1 MSSLRVDKNGRRF
14 FQRESWKF
22 LKLIGRENGRRGVDS
37 VAGGGEGSG
46 FLTNFKIDVGT
57 GEIVGNNSRSHGGPH
72 TRSRMNPWRVL
83 TSGTKV
89 LYIYIY
95 LYIPRGTLR

>member
-1 MSSLRVDKNGRRF
+1 MDDE
-14 FQRESWKF
+14 ESIRWQ
-22 LKLIGRENGRRGVDS
+22 GE
-37 VAGGGEGSG
+37 EGSG

-89 LYIYIY
+89 LYIY

>member
-1 MSSLRVDKNGRRF
+1 MSSLRVVKNGRF

-89 LYIYIY
+89 LYIY

>member
-1 MSSLRVDKNGRRF
+1 MSSLRVVKNGRF

>member
-1 MSSLRVDKNGRRF
+1 MDDE
-14 FQRESWKF
+14 ESIRWQ
-22 LKLIGRENGRRGVDS
+22 E
-37 VAGGGEGSG
+37 GGGGGSG

-89 LYIYIY
+89 LYIY

>member
-1 MSSLRVDKNGRRF
+1 MDDE
-14 FQRESWKF
+14 ESIRWQ
-22 LKLIGRENGRRGVDS
+22 E
-37 VAGGGEGSG
+37 GGGGSG

-89 LYIYIY
+89 LYIY

>member
-1 MSSLRVDKNGRRF
+1 MDDA
-14 FQRESWKF
+14 ESIRWQ
-22 LKLIGRENGRRGVDS
+22 GE
-37 VAGGGEGSG
+37 EGSG

-89 LYIYIY
+89 LYIY

>member
-1 MSSLRVDKNGRRF
+1 MDDE
-14 FQRESWKF
+14 ESIRWQ
-22 LKLIGRENGRRGVDS
+22 E
-37 VAGGGEGSG
+37 GGGGSG

-57 GEIVGNNSRSHGGPH
+57 GEIVGNNSRSHGGSH

>member
-1 MSSLRVDKNGRRF
+1 M
-14 FQRESWKF
+14 
-22 LKLIGRENGRRGVDS
+22 
-37 VAGGGEGSG
+37 
-46 FLTNFKIDVGT
+46 TNFKIDVGT

-89 LYIYIY
+89 LYTYIY
-95 LYIPRGTLR
+95 LVARYDEIKREPVPGMPPSTFKNLLHGSCGTSSAASLR